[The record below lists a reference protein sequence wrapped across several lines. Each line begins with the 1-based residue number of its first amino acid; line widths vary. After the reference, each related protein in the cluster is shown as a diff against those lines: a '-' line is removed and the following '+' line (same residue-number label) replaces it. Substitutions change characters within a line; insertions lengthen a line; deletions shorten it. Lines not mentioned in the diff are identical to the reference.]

1 MRISDRIAELLHK
14 HDIEHVFMV
23 TGGGAMHL
31 NDGLSRNKNLK
42 IINLHNEQSCSM
54 AADGYARLN
63 GKPSCVNV
71 TTGPGGIN
79 AINGVYGAFTDSIPM
94 IVISGQVKRET
105 LNYQNSKLR
114 QLGDQENNIVYMVN
128 KITKFSYILKN
139 PDYLDNVF
147 EYAIKLSNSGRPGP
161 VWIDIPIDIQGALY
175 DRKKQK
181 QLKQLK
187 EIKSKTYTE
196 NKLNQDVSL
205 LAQKIKKAKRPAII
219 VGGGIRA
226 SNSHEEFLTFIE
238 KTNIP
243 VLTAWNAHDVL
254 YNYHKNYA
262 GRPGTIGDRPG
273 NFVVENCDLLII
285 FGSRLNIRQ
294 IGYNFKDFSKNSFK
308 IMVDVDKEELNKK
321 TLNIDMKLNYDL
333 KDFLNTLNKKNY
345 TFDSKEH
352 KEYLKWT
359 KSLLERFPIFDS
371 TKISKNKI
379 NPYHFIDELFKSLK
393 ENQVVVTSD
402 GTAVV
407 TTFQGA
413 VLKPGQRLFSN
424 SGSASMGFG
433 LPAALGACIAN
444 NYKDTICIEGDGSIQ
459 MNIQELASVKYH
471 NLPLKIFIFSNE
483 GYHSIRQTQS
493 KYFPDNI
500 IGCGPESGLIFPD
513 FKHISKAYG
522 LSYEIIDNKQSLS
535 SKIKKVLKSEV
546 PIICEII
553 LDKNQEFEPKASA
566 KLYDDGRMKS
576 APLYDL
582 YPFLDESEI
591 KDIINYNTSK
601 K

>member
-14 HDIEHVFMV
+14 HGIEHVFMV

-31 NDGLSRNKNLK
+31 NDGLSRNKNLQ

-79 AINGVYGAFTDSIPM
+79 AINGVYGAFTDSVPM
-94 IVISGQVKRET
+94 VVISGQVKRET

-128 KITKFSYILKN
+128 KITKFSYVLKN
-139 PDYLDNVF
+139 PDYVDDVLN
-147 EYAIKLSNSGRPGP
+147 YAIKLSNSGRPGP

-175 DRKKQK
+175 KKNEQK
-181 QLKQLK
+181 KFNNYKNETRIQ
-187 EIKSKTYTE
+187 
-196 NKLNQDVSL
+196 NKINEDANSVI
-205 LAQKIKKAKRPAII
+205 QKIKAAKRPAII

-226 SNSHEEFLTFIE
+226 SGSHKEFMKFIE
-238 KTNIP
+238 NTNIP

-254 YNYHKNYA
+254 YNNHKNYA
-262 GRPGTIGDRPG
+262 GRPGTVGDRPG
-273 NFVVENCDLLII
+273 NFVIEKCDLLLIL
-285 FGSRLNIRQ
+285 GSRLNIRQ
-294 IGYNFKDFSKNSFK
+294 IGYNYKEFSKNSYK
-308 IMVDVDKEELNKK
+308 IMVDVDNEELNKK

-333 KDFLNTLNKKNY
+333 KDFLTILNKKNY
-345 TFDSKEH
+345 SFDSEH
-352 KEYLKWT
+352 HKKYLSWSKD
-359 KSLLERFPIFDS
+359 LLKRFPVFDAS
-371 TKISKNKI
+371 KISKNKV
-379 NPYHFIDELFKSLK
+379 NPYHFVNELFNNLND
-393 ENQVVVTSD
+393 NQVVVTSD

-433 LPAALGACIAN
+433 LPASIGACIAN
-444 NYKDTICIEGDGSIQ
+444 NLKKTICIEGDGSIQ
-459 MNIQELASVKYH
+459 MNIQELASVRYH
-471 NLPLKIFIFSNE
+471 NLPLKIFVLSNE
-483 GYHSIRQTQS
+483 GYHSIRQTQN

-500 IGCGPESGLIFPD
+500 TGCGPESGLMFPD
-513 FKHISKAYG
+513 FKNIAKAYD
-522 LSYEIIDNKQSLS
+522 LDYEIINNKQSLT
-535 SKIKKVLKSEV
+535 SKLKEVLRSKN
-546 PIICEII
+546 PIVCEII
-553 LDKNQEFEPKASA
+553 LDKDQEFEPKASS
-566 KLYDDGRMKS
+566 KMYEDGTMKS

-582 YPFLDESEI
+582 YPFLD
-591 KDIINYNTSK
+591 SK
-601 K
+601 IGLQSIL

>member
-14 HDIEHVFMV
+14 HGIEHVFMV

-31 NDGLSRNKNLK
+31 NDGLSRNKNLQ

-79 AINGVYGAFTDSIPM
+79 AINGVYGAFTDSVPM

-128 KITKFSYILKN
+128 KITKFSYVLKN
-139 PDYLDNVF
+139 PDYVDDVF
-147 EYAIKLSNSGRPGP
+147 DYAIKLSNSGRPGP

-175 DRKKQK
+175 KKNEQK
-181 QLKQLK
+181 KLYKLKNETRIQ
-187 EIKSKTYTE
+187 
-196 NKLNQDVSL
+196 NKINKDVNSVI
-205 LAQKIKKAKRPAII
+205 QKIKNAKRPAII

-226 SNSHEEFLTFIE
+226 SGSHKEFMKFIE
-238 KTNIP
+238 NTNIP

-254 YNYHKNYA
+254 YNNHKNYA
-262 GRPGTIGDRPG
+262 GRPGTVGDRPG
-273 NFVVENCDLLII
+273 NFVIEKCDLLLIL
-285 FGSRLNIRQ
+285 GSRLNIRQ
-294 IGYNFKDFSKNSFK
+294 IGYNYKEFSKNSYK
-308 IMVDVDKEELNKK
+308 VMVDVDNEELNKK

-333 KDFLNTLNKKNY
+333 KDFLTVLNKKNY
-345 TFDSKEH
+345 SYDSEHHKKFLSWSKNLLKKFPVFDAS
-352 KEYLKWT
+352 
-359 KSLLERFPIFDS
+359 
-371 TKISKNKI
+371 KISKNKV
-379 NPYHFIDELFKSLK
+379 NPYHFVNELFNNLND
-393 ENQVVVTSD
+393 NQVVVTSD

-433 LPAALGACIAN
+433 LPASIGACIAN
-444 NYKDTICIEGDGSIQ
+444 NLKKTICIEGDGSIQ

-471 NLPLKIFIFSNE
+471 NLPLKIFVLSNE
-483 GYHSIRQTQS
+483 GYHSIRQTQT

-500 IGCGPESGLIFPD
+500 TGCGPESGLIFPD
-513 FKHISKAYG
+513 FKNIAKAYG
-522 LSYEIIDNKQSLS
+522 LDYEIINNKQSLT
-535 SKIKKVLKSEV
+535 SKLKKVLKSKEPMV
-546 PIICEII
+546 CEII
-553 LDKNQEFEPKASA
+553 LDKNQEFEPKASS
-566 KLYDDGRMKS
+566 KMYEDGTMKS

-582 YPFLDESEI
+582 YPFLDSKIIEEI
-591 KDIINYNTSK
+591 LNYE
-601 K
+601 